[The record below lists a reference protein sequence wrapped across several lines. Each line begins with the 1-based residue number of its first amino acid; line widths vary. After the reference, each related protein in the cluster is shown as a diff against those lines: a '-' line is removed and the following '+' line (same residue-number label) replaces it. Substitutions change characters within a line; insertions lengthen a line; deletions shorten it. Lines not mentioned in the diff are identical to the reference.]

1 MTQVALIV
9 RDALQLLGVVDANE
23 APEAE
28 DAAAGVRALNLMMRA
43 WEVDGLSMGWQDV
56 ATVTEELPAP
66 PEAEEA
72 ITYNLALRLRPKYG
86 VVLEA
91 DVIQQARDGLATLNA
106 QILSTE
112 YNRLEYPDLPYGTA
126 QRNGSWRDGYYK

>member
-1 MTQVALIV
+1 MTQVAVIA

-28 DAAAGVRALNLMMRA
+28 DAATAVRALNLMMRA
-43 WEVDGLSMGWQDV
+43 WEVDGMSMGWQDV
-56 ATVTEELPAP
+56 ADVTEELPAP

-86 VVLEA
+86 VTLEP
-91 DVIQQARDGLATLNA
+91 DVIQQANDGLATLSA
-106 QILSTE
+106 QIASNE
-112 YNRLEYPDLPYGTA
+112 YNRVEYPDLPYGTG